1 MTSDTQDIT
10 DDSNQQFVSIH
21 VPNTQD
27 GGAANYHYLRLGMAD
42 SAIEGTLP
50 ADPNNPAGATNGTS
64 LPDTGISL
72 FTTGSYTL
80 SAPSVNSW
88 SSDNLTAVV
97 KGKDLYTASY
107 TTSPI
112 NGMRPATVTFQ
123 NVDQMTNTAAAS
135 TNFLN
140 GDALTYW
147 NGNDQSLG
155 IGGLLWANYGLT
167 TNLFGGFIVNL
178 TNTSAELQGFGSYK
192 VEQSAGISAAQNI
205 TFAVSPLAG
214 GFDDNIRM
222 ITILSVVMAT
232 LTAITTA
239 MNAAMTAEMK
249 LCGQDE
255 ASLKNMM
262 QVLYKEQI
270 AATSLVTVIQAMSI
284 LVAIKIKLIQAA
296 AGASTAMI
304 EMTNIGVVIRS
315 PMAVVL
321 SSGESAVAIS
331 PLGVTI
337 MGASGPAGALNIL

>member
-1 MTSDTQDIT
+1 MPNDMQDIT

-27 GGAANYHYLRLGMAD
+27 GGAPNYHYLRLGMAD
-42 SAIEGTLP
+42 NDIEPRLP
-50 ADPNNPAGATNGTS
+50 ADPNDPSGATNGTS
-64 LPDTGISL
+64 VPDAGISL
-72 FTTGSYTL
+72 FTTGSYTI
-80 SAPSVNSW
+80 SAPSINSW
-88 SSDNLTAVV
+88 SSDSLTAVIN
-97 KGKDLYTASY
+97 GNDLYTASY
-107 TTSPI
+107 TTSPR

-192 VEQSAGISAAQNI
+192 VEQSAGISAAEEI
-205 TFAVSPLAG
+205 VFAVSPLAG

-232 LTAITTA
+232 LTALTTA

-249 LCGQDE
+249 LSGHDE
-255 ASLKNMM
+255 ASLKKMM
-262 QVLYKEQI
+262 QVLYLEQI
-270 AATSLVTVIQAMSI
+270 TATSLVTVVQAMSI

-296 AGASTAMI
+296 AGASLASITMND
-304 EMTNIGVVIRS
+304 TGVI
-315 PMAVVL
+315 
-321 SSGESAVAIS
+321 IDS
-331 PLGVTI
+331 PLRITL
-337 MGASGPAGALNIL
+337 SCGPSRILVSPFGIDMVGPTGIAGRLAVS